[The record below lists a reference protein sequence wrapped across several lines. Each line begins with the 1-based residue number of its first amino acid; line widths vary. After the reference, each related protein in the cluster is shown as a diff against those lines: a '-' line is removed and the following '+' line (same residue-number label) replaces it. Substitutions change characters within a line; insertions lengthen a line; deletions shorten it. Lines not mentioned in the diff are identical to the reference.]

1 MRRVPDRA
9 TVVAGRDRA
18 ETGIEQAAA
27 LTLRR
32 FLRTATAAATASLH
46 TPALVA
52 AGAPVEPITLG
63 AFQTFWTA
71 ALTQGSLADRIRDA
85 WLDGYRLHTDRTATS
100 LDAVPAYMSVTTDR
114 LVRGLQPPIAE
125 DAFDRCR
132 VLFTRSIALGWDRTT
147 TEQRLAAEL
156 GWETRAPYW
165 RAQLATVNDQI
176 DHLLDPLG
184 PPGTPARETARLH
197 DPRVAALQADRAA
210 LVKHVD
216 AEASH
221 WAVRASRIA
230 RTETTSAYGA
240 GSLHALD
247 SEGVACKGWL
257 ATEDART
264 RPEHRTADGQV
275 VPLHGM
281 FTVGGFLAHYPGDP
295 NLPAELIV
303 NCRCCLI
310 GAECV

>member
-1 MRRVPDRA
+1 
-9 TVVAGRDRA
+9 
-18 ETGIEQAAA
+18 
-27 LTLRR
+27 
-32 FLRTATAAATASLH
+32 
-46 TPALVA
+46 
-52 AGAPVEPITLG
+52 
-63 AFQTFWTA
+63 
-71 ALTQGSLADRIRDA
+71 
-85 WLDGYRLHTDRTATS
+85 
-100 LDAVPAYMSVTTDR
+100 
-114 LVRGLQPPIAE
+114 
-125 DAFDRCR
+125 
-132 VLFTRSIALGWDRTT
+132 
-147 TEQRLAAEL
+147 
-156 GWETRAPYW
+156 
-165 RAQLATVNDQI
+165 
-176 DHLLDPLG
+176 
-184 PPGTPARETARLH
+184 
-197 DPRVAALQADRAA
+197 VAALQADRAA

-281 FTVGGFLAHYPGDP
+281 FVVGGFLAHYPGDP